1 MLCPPNQAVEGN
13 AKSTDTLCFPFKYS
27 TTPKSC
33 VLWQRVLASQSRLS
47 PIVRGS
53 LHSIPAPPPPA
64 MVRKWVGGFPA
75 MCRGTVSLPRVGRRC
90 VHLHDTCVLWPFQPM
105 RALCKLCHELHS
117 FTLPRVDWEI
127 CHTVCVV
134 IFILPPLALPD
145 PSWGSLPFAQQPGQI
160 SPVTSLLRNPETNP
174 QPQPEVEDCVWE
186 RLACSKHPW
195 FLKWGPP
202 GSPLPGRGLAFRS
215 FQR

>member
-1 MLCPPNQAVEGN
+1 
-13 AKSTDTLCFPFKYS
+13 
-27 TTPKSC
+27 
-33 VLWQRVLASQSRLS
+33 
-47 PIVRGS
+47 
-53 LHSIPAPPPPA
+53 
-64 MVRKWVGGFPA
+64 

-174 QPQPEVEDCVWE
+174 QPQPEVEDCLGEACLFKASLVSKVGTTWE
-186 RLACSKHPW
+186 PTPRQGLSLQILPKMIPGDLSPRFSTPTPW
-195 FLKWGPP
+195 SFL
-202 GSPLPGRGLAFRS
+202 LN
-215 FQR
+215 QDT